1 MAAIR
6 SIQIGAIMNQLDK
19 QLEVNYDKIEC

>member
-6 SIQIGAIMNQLDK
+6 SIQIGAIMNQLGK
-19 QLEVNYDKIEC
+19 QLEVNYDEIEC